1 MKKMLFALGILLLQ
15 LAVYSQTFEV
25 KLAPGG
31 AALPISS
38 NVITHESAT
47 PVNSFEFNVTGAP
60 AGTVYQLFLN
70 GANPINYTPGSSQ
83 TMAWPGNDLRD
94 KNVSVRT
101 GGSTVLTIQF
111 KAPAG
116 GATGTTTTATTPAPT
131 KIVIQGPQDEE
142 AYMNAIVGSKNIK
155 VTQFGIQINGSPN
168 AFTKFTGKRYVH
180 VLFDQFGNS
189 VLGAVPSG
197 ISNLQYVIHVIYL
210 APVNKLD
217 AIRYVIQ
224 QTSGEYNDAALYR
237 NAGILD
243 SLRLFQFRSGE
254 VEPQGSNVINL
265 RFTSRELLF
274 STSTNNIGF
283 TISRL
288 KVESFE
294 TYQTTSTSLG
304 TYTIKMAPVY
314 AGSFDIG
321 LIRTS
326 LADPDFALVNSA
338 TNPSQKVVQQSD
350 AGNRGIV
357 TVMATLYVSP
367 FTVLRSLFNDGNV
380 PWYKLTGRSFLD
392 YSGNILDRVYPSF
405 GVGFTDRTFENLLF
419 GANIEVARGGSIFI
433 GYHYGKVNVFD
444 APAGF
449 TFGQTVMNQDEF
461 NLRQGTKWKGAFA
474 IGANVDLRIITN
486 LFRAETGQ

>member
-1 MKKMLFALGILLLQ
+1 MKKILFAIGLLFLQ

-25 KLAPGG
+25 RLAPGG
-31 AALPISS
+31 AVLPINS
-38 NVITHESAT
+38 NVVTHESAT
-47 PVNSFEFNVTGAP
+47 AINSFEFNVTGAP
-60 AGTVYQLFLN
+60 AGTTYQLSLN

-83 TMAWPGNDLRD
+83 TIMWPGNDLRD
-94 KNVSVRT
+94 KNVSVRS
-101 GGSTVLTIQF
+101 GGTTVLTIQF

-116 GATGTTTTATTPAPT
+116 GTTGTTGTTPPAQT

-142 AYMNAIVGSKNIK
+142 SYVNNIVGSKNIK
-155 VTQFGIQINGSPN
+155 ITQFGIQILGNPN

-189 VLGAVPSG
+189 VLGAVPQG

-254 VEPQGSNVINL
+254 VEAAGSAVINL

-274 STSTNNIGF
+274 STSTTNIGF

-288 KVESFE
+288 KVENFE

-326 LADPDFALVNSA
+326 LANPDFALVNSP
-338 TNPSQKVVQQSD
+338 TDPTQKVVQQSD

-419 GANIEVARGGSIFI
+419 GANIEVARGGSVFI

-486 LFRAETGQ
+486 LFKAEAGQ